1 MRRNTIKLLLAI
13 GDYAV
18 MVGALSLM
26 LAYRYGLANFT
37 ERYQQHIYTFL
48 VIFFF
53 WIVSFYVLEMYN
65 INAPFNHRKFLVAM
79 FANLAIAI
87 TFIYFFID
95 VVDITPRRNLAIL
108 IIIFVPLFYVWRFVF
123 TRIIDSLSLSKSVA
137 IIGSDKYALELAAS
151 IEKQKRQGFRVVAI
165 VAENDDALPGWLT
178 NAGITVF
185 HDIIGLKDCVRDLRI
200 DTIIVSD
207 NWYSSIYSQ
216 LYELLPLRVQF
227 YQLTSFWE
235 RFLESIPIYST
246 KESWFLE
253 NFNRGGNKGYNL
265 IKRSVDIL
273 VILLFLPL
281 ILLLA
286 LLTAL
291 LVKFSSPGPVLFSQV
306 RVGRNDQH
314 YTIYKF
320 RSMYIDAEK
329 HGAQWAT
336 ERDPRITPVGRFLR
350 ATRLDEIPQLWN
362 VFAGDMSLIG
372 PRPERP
378 EFVTRLAEEIPHYH
392 LRHLAK
398 PGLTGWAQVRY
409 RYGASTE
416 DAAVKLT
423 YDLYYVKNVSFV
435 LDVKI
440 ALKTIFI
447 VFGGQGR

>member
-1 MRRNTIKLLLAI
+1 MRRNTIKIILAL

-18 MVGALSLM
+18 MVASLSLM
-26 LAYRYGLANFT
+26 LFFRYQGDDFAD
-37 ERYQQHIYTFL
+37 RYQQHIYTFL
-48 VIFFF
+48 AIFFL
-53 WIVSFYVLEMYN
+53 WIVSFYILEMYN

-79 FANLAIAI
+79 FANTAIAI
-87 TFIYFFID
+87 TVIYLFLD

-108 IIIFVPLFYVWRFVF
+108 VALFIPLFYGWRFIF
-123 TRIIDSLSLSKSVA
+123 TRIIDSMAITKSVA
-137 IIGSDKYALELAAS
+137 VIGSDEYALHLTRE
-151 IEKQKRQGFRVVAI
+151 IETQKRQGFRVSAI
-165 VAENDDALPGWLT
+165 VADDTSPLPEWLARK
-178 NAGITVF
+178 NIRVF
-185 HDIIGLKDCVRDLRI
+185 RSVAELKEEVRPLGI

-207 NWYSSIYSQ
+207 NWYSSIYAD

-227 YQLTSFWE
+227 FQLTSFWE

-253 NFNRGGNKGYNL
+253 NFNRGGSKGYAF
-265 IKRSVDIL
+265 IKRLVDLVAIL
-273 VILLFLPL
+273 VFLPL
-281 ILLLA
+281 VLLLA
-286 LLTAL
+286 GITAL
-291 LVKFSSPGPVLFSQV
+291 MVRLSSPGPALFSQI

-314 YTIYKF
+314 FRIYKF

-336 ERDPRITPVGRFLR
+336 EKDPRVTPVGRFIR

-362 VFAGDMSLIG
+362 VLTGDMSLIG

-378 EFVTRLAEEIPHYH
+378 EFVTQLAREIPHYH
-392 LRHLAK
+392 LRHLVR

-416 DAAVKLT
+416 DAAIKLT
-423 YDLYYVKNVSFV
+423 YDLYYVKNISFV

-440 ALKTIFI
+440 ALKTILTI
-447 VFGGQGR
+447 LGGHGR